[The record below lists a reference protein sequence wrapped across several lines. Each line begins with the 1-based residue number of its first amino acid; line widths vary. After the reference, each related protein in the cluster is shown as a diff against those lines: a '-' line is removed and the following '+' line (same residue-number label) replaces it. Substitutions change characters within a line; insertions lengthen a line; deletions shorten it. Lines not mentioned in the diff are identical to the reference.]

1 MKVLSGWC
9 IALGVLANIVLV
21 QSAVAGGREGA
32 SPYRAQM
39 SLSRVYEVAAS
50 TRSRHELEAIPTVKV
65 QGRVHGVGFVDAR
78 FNLRRN
84 KTWSASIQKNGRE
97 SPDPVTPVLLQGKLA
112 IGGAWRSQG
121 RRIQPTAASI
131 IGNELKVT
139 FQGRA
144 RGSKQTRQR
153 VYTIRMTLDGSIV
166 IRARVASIP
175 RAFGRRGACGAD
187 VGSGAIAGLMSA
199 HGVHADHASEDSQ
212 SEGVPPSSDGG
223 ELPAETLAR
232 VVTIS
237 TDADPEW
244 YQKYGDRS
252 NAVIASIINTA
263 EALYNRQLGVR
274 FRIVKQHVYT
284 DASPYTSADP
294 GELLGTFTRNPA
306 NPVNLGVDP
315 AALDQDVDVKHLFT
329 GKDMTGS
336 VIGVAFIG
344 VVCAAPSLSYG
355 VTQAFQEI
363 ADPGIFAHE
372 LGHNFGAGH
381 DASTREGLMYP
392 AISIPPA
399 DRFSDVSLAEVRA
412 HLEKYGSCI
421 GLEKVTPRTDV
432 TPAPGPFIPDEPP
445 LEMASLMI
453 RRDRVGDPR
462 DPVVRISGTL
472 TAANGK
478 MLSAVGVRLLV
489 SGDEVGQAVT
499 SEAGTFKFFVRL
511 QLPRGRKVY
520 LNVETLGGEV
530 YSNYL
535 WLGRT
540 LPIQRNSSRSPRRAR
555 R

>member
-1 MKVLSGWC
+1 MKVIRGWC
-9 IALGVLANIVLV
+9 IALGVLVNIFVV
-21 QSAVAGGREGA
+21 PHAVAGGREGA

-84 KTWSASIQKNGRE
+84 KTWSSSMQRNGRE
-97 SPDPVTPVLLQGKLA
+97 LPDSLAPVLLQGKLA
-112 IGGAWRSQG
+112 VGGAWKSQG
-121 RRIQPTAASI
+121 RRIHPTAASI

-139 FQGRA
+139 FPGRA
-144 RGSKQTRQR
+144 RGSKQSRQR

-175 RAFGRRGACGAD
+175 RAFGRRGACAAD

-199 HGVHADHASEDSQ
+199 QGVHTAHVHEGLQ
-212 SEGVPPSSDGG
+212 SGTQPPSSGA
-223 ELPAETLAR
+223 EQVPTETLAR

-237 TDADPEW
+237 TDADQEW
-244 YQKYGDRS
+244 YQKYGERS

-263 EALYNRQLGVR
+263 EALYNRQLGLR
-274 FRIVKQHVYT
+274 FRIVKQHVYA
-284 DASPYTSADP
+284 DASPYVSADP

-306 NPVNLGVDP
+306 NPVNLGMDP
-315 AALDQDVDVKHLFT
+315 ATLDQDVDVKHLFT

-344 VVCAAPSLSYG
+344 VVCAAPTLSYG

-399 DRFSDVSLAEVRA
+399 ERFSDISLAEVSA
-412 HLEKYGSCI
+412 HLEKYGSCL
-421 GLEKVTPRTDV
+421 GLENVIPRTDV
-432 TPAPGPFIPDEPP
+432 TPGPGPFIPDEPP
-445 LEMASLMI
+445 LEMANLSI

-478 MLSAVGVRLLV
+478 LLSAVGVRLLV
-489 SGDEVGQAVT
+489 SGDEVGQTVT
-499 SEAGTFKFFVRL
+499 SETGTFKFFVRM

-540 LPIQRNSSRSPRRAR
+540 LPINRTASRSSRQAR